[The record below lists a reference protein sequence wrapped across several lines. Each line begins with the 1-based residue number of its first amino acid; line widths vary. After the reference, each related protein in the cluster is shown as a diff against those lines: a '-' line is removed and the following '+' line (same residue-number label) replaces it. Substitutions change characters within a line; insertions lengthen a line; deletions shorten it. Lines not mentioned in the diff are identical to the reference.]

1 MSLLLNKRLQ
11 QLREQQRKA
20 FVSFVTAGDPTLPA
34 TLPLLQSL
42 AANGAD
48 ILEIG
53 VPFSDPAADG
63 KEIQRSGQRA
73 LANGV
78 NVASILQLVRAFRAQ
93 DSATPIV
100 LMGYYNPIA
109 SYGEAEFVRACA
121 QAGVDGL
128 IVVDLPHEESS
139 TLRAL
144 CKQSDVAL
152 ISLIAPTTSLE
163 RVRSIAATAQGFIYY
178 IGVRGI
184 TGSQSTEAAEVL
196 EHLRAI
202 QELTDLPVLVGF
214 GIKSAQQVRELS
226 ALCSGVVVGSCLV
239 EQIRLGVEQQQSAE
253 QIIDRVRAKLVELKA

>member
-1 MSLLLNKRLQ
+1 MSSLLNKRLQ
-11 QLREQQRKA
+11 ALREQQRKA
-20 FVSFVTAGDPTLPA
+20 FVSFVTAGDPSLPA

-63 KEIQRSGQRA
+63 KEIQLSGQRA

-78 NVASILQLVRAFRAQ
+78 SVASILQLVRDFRVQ
-93 DSATPIV
+93 DSVTPIV

-109 SYGEAEFVRACA
+109 NYSEAEFVRACA

-128 IVVDLPHEESS
+128 IVVDLPYEESA

-144 CKQSDVAL
+144 CQQHDVAL

-163 RVRSIAATAQGFIYY
+163 RVRQIVATAQGFIYY

-184 TGSQSTEAAEVL
+184 TGSQSTEAAQIL
-196 EHLRAI
+196 EHLQAI

-239 EQIRLGVEQQQSAE
+239 EQIRLGIEQQQSDE
-253 QIIDRVRAKLVELKA
+253 QIVERVRTKLVELKA

>member
-1 MSLLLNKRLQ
+1 MSTLLNKRLQ

-20 FVSFVTAGDPTLPA
+20 FVSFVSAGDPSLPA

-63 KEIQRSGQRA
+63 KEIQLSGQRA

-78 NVASILQLVRAFRAQ
+78 SVANILQLVRDFRAQ
-93 DSATPIV
+93 DSATPVV

-109 SYGEAEFVRACA
+109 SYGEAEFVRACSEV
-121 QAGVDGL
+121 GVDGL
-128 IVVDLPHEESS
+128 IVVDLPHEEGAA
-139 TLRAL
+139 LRAL
-144 CKQSDVAL
+144 CQQGDVAL
-152 ISLIAPTTSLE
+152 ISLIAPTTSLA
-163 RVRSIAATAQGFIYY
+163 RVRSIVATAQGFIYY

-196 EHLRAI
+196 EHLQAI

-226 ALCSGVVVGSCLV
+226 ELCSGVVVGSCLV
-239 EQIRLGVEQQQSAE
+239 EQIRLGVEQQQSSD
-253 QIIDRVRAKLVELKA
+253 QIIDRVCAKLVELKA